1 MKLRKSLA
9 ILASALMLTC
19 VGCKKSETK
28 KNNTDVTIDENDPY
42 TSNLEIKD
50 YDGYNFRIL
59 IRPSNIKDQ
68 YLEEGTGDPIEDAI
82 YKRNLMVESMYNIKI
97 SATPSSHSN
106 YETDALNSILAG
118 DDASPF
124 SSFPVSVGHRLFCL
138 SLLLGK
144 PLEERVIAY
153 AGDFG

>member
-1 MKLRKSLA
+1 MK
-9 ILASALMLTC
+9 
-19 VGCKKSETK
+19 
-28 KNNTDVTIDENDPY
+28 TI
-42 TSNLEIKD
+42 
-50 YDGYNFRIL
+50 RIL

-118 DDASPF
+118 DDAYEYVES
-124 SSFPVSVGHRLFCL
+124 
-138 SLLLGK
+138 
-144 PLEERVIAY
+144 ERKTNRRY
-153 AGDFG
+153 QWQRSKGR